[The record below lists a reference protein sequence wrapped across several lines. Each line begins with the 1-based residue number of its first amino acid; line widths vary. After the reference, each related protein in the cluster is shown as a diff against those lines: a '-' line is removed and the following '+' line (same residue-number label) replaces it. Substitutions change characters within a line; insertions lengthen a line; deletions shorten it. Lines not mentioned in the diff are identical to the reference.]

1 MSTDKESALKA
12 IATVVRALTV
22 SLKPPVSLM
31 SILKDY
37 RGLEG
42 EPLPYRRL
50 GFPTPEA
57 LLLATN
63 EFNIQRFGNEVL
75 ISAKYSAKTEHIASM
90 VRGQKNSVK
99 NKPKPKVKQ
108 NPSYANRYPNNYY
121 PQAQQFYRPSPQQHY
136 QQSTAQRYCPPTEPH
151 LTQVL
156 NQELNRVRQ
165 QQQEQFLAQK
175 RFEENRQSQQRELEQ
190 LRNDLIR
197 QKSNLEQDLRN
208 SLKKELETRINK
220 ELKEKILITIPND
233 KIGSTTN
240 GHGPS
245 RPQSNGQPKQNGG
258 KPPLRAILGNS
269 ASHRP
274 NAPSV
279 DADSSAARF
288 KRPLHPRIPHP
299 GQTRP
304 AAISVNDRLK
314 LKAQPQAMIPVVT
327 PITPPD
333 SPENAKPKVTTQ
345 AVDVQKV
352 TSHVPKTHN
361 STPNTKKN
369 VNFKFNP
376 TYDAVS
382 SLNMYCEAHGF
393 EKPKFNIFNT
403 PPHLNCSVR
412 IEGDVYSSYPQEF
425 VNEETAYQRTA
436 QIAIERIKHAESRK
450 QLSVC
455 TVNDEEFIEGLYHEL
470 LKYPHG
476 ILGHKLEDWYGNTFG
491 HHLPSHWYDL
501 IIESNKIRVEHGINP
516 RIILFANDPGCPV
529 PIRINT
535 PTTMPNLVLP
545 WQGIEGGSHD
555 WNMYISHCNSTTE
568 VWARLIDQ
576 IGKLDELTTHMSR
589 HLAMPHYRQQVLD
602 PHVQE
607 LYLVEIREGWNRVR
621 VISVDAEQKSCR
633 CYFVDFGDTAQFAF
647 EELFQCPAQF
657 LVLPAQA
664 ICLSL
669 YALDK
674 FRDHPHAQR
683 VLINELEGQSVVA
696 RVLTSQKQFLDL
708 GGAAQGIVSKGRR
721 QPCLVAT
728 LYDTSTAEDVHL
740 NDLVA
745 SRIIKSTPPPT
756 LNDDQSIGKTT
767 PIFVTH
773 ITEDGDLMVLVR
785 NDDLNFVERSIAN
798 TVADLGEQDRVR
810 YSDLLHDRHV
820 FVCDESVD
828 GLKHWYRG
836 RLVSKPQNSEEETF
850 DIYYIDDG
858 RQRKTHI
865 SNIYRLEANNRALA
879 SYPPQALAV
888 SLYDVPEI
896 SSHMMG
902 RLRAQ
907 MPPRTEA
914 LLKVVAKDI
923 TKPMVK
929 VYIRQGPESM
939 YSSVNT
945 GLRMEFEIQSTTRP
959 ESLDD
964 LQSNNTIQS
973 PRRSSFSSVIS
984 SQSSSSDLVAFSSP
998 ATPQKV
1004 STHRS
1009 GATTF
1014 STLLL
1019 KDYEAIPAVGAY
1031 FEVRVALSI
1040 NPGHFAVQ
1048 PYKCYNQ
1055 LQCLMK
1061 DLQEYCKGSAAKGV
1075 QPSQLAIGEAYA
1087 APDSEGVYHRVNIR
1101 KIYDEIIHVSF
1112 VDLGDDG
1119 VVACDQLKTLPPE
1132 LRKLPKMALPAQL
1145 YGEVNYELNS
1155 PNSLISIVSSSL
1167 FLGVQLEDVVWSQEN
1182 CVRFRKLTLGKMF
1195 IGIVRRLHKQKDET
1209 RALCLELIDTSTPQ
1223 DIKLHE
1229 TLISENHAQPETKEV

>member
-1 MSTDKESALKA
+1 
-12 IATVVRALTV
+12 
-22 SLKPPVSLM
+22 
-31 SILKDY
+31 
-37 RGLEG
+37 
-42 EPLPYRRL
+42 
-50 GFPTPEA
+50 
-57 LLLATN
+57 
-63 EFNIQRFGNEVL
+63 
-75 ISAKYSAKTEHIASM
+75 M
-90 VRGQKNSVK
+90 VRGQKSSAKSKFKKNSTQGNK
-99 NKPKPKVKQ
+99 NH
-108 NPSYANRYPNNYY
+108 NNYH
-121 PQAQQFYRPSPQQHY
+121 PPVQQFHRPAPQHPPAPHY
-136 QQSTAQRYCPPTEPH
+136 PSE
-151 LTQVL
+151 VL
-156 NQELNRVRQ
+156 NKELNLVRQ
-165 QQQEQFLAQK
+165 QQQEQLLAQK
-175 RFEENRQSQQRELEQ
+175 RLEENRQSQQRELEQ

-197 QKSNLEQDLRN
+197 QKANLEQDLRN
-208 SLKKELETRINK
+208 SLKQELETRISK
-220 ELKEKILITIPND
+220 ELKATIEKEVEERFVKQLDTLKKHHESEQRGLEGSLEKAKEDCKRKEREKQRSTETESSKREGSKKSELKKQQRNCETREQEMEKDRAQKPKGPTSMRAAQMNQEKILITISND
-233 KIGSTTN
+233 KIGSTIN
-240 GHGPS
+240 GRGPS
-245 RPQSNGQPKQNGG
+245 SLQSNGQTKQNGG
-258 KPPLRAILGNS
+258 NPPLRAILGNW
-269 ASHRP
+269 
-274 NAPSV
+274 APSV

-288 KRPLHPRIPHP
+288 KRPLHPRGPHP
-299 GQTRP
+299 GQMRP

-314 LKAQPQAMIPVVT
+314 LKAQPQALIPVVT

-345 AVDVQKV
+345 AVDV
-352 TSHVPKTHN
+352 TSLAPTTNK

-403 PPHLNCSVR
+403 PPRLNCSVR

-425 VNEETAYQRTA
+425 VNEEAAYQRTA

-476 ILGHKLEDWYGNTFG
+476 ILGHKLEDWYGRTFG

-501 IIESNKIRVEHGINP
+501 IIESYKIRVEHGINP
-516 RIILFANDPGCPV
+516 RIILFANDPGCPF
-529 PIRINT
+529 PIRLNT
-535 PTTMPNLVLP
+535 PTTMPELVLP
-545 WQGIEGGSHD
+545 WQAIEGGSHD

-576 IGKLDELTTHMSR
+576 IGKLEELTTHMSR
-589 HLAMPHYRQQVLD
+589 HMAVPHYRQQVLD

-633 CYFVDFGDTAQFAF
+633 CHFVDFGDIAQFAF

-657 LVLPAQA
+657 LVLSAQA

-683 VLINELEGQSVVA
+683 VLITELEGQSVVA
-696 RVLTSQKQFLDL
+696 RVLTSQKQFLEL
-708 GGAAQGIVSKGRR
+708 GGAAQGIVGKGRR
-721 QPCLVAT
+721 QACLVAT

-756 LNDDQSIGKTT
+756 LNDDQNIGKTT

-773 ITEDGDLMVLVR
+773 INEDGDLMVLLR
-785 NDDLNFVERSIAN
+785 NDDLNFVERSIAT
-798 TVADLGEQDRVR
+798 TVADLGEQDRVQ

-820 FVCDESVD
+820 FVCDESVG
-828 GLKHWYRG
+828 GLKQWYRG
-836 RLVSKPQNSEEETF
+836 RLVAKPQNPEEETF

-888 SLYDVPEI
+888 CLYDVPEI
-896 SSHMMG
+896 TSHMMG

-907 MPPRTEA
+907 MPPRSEA
-914 LLKVVAKDI
+914 LLKVVAKDL
-923 TKPMVK
+923 TKPLVK

-959 ESLDD
+959 ESSDD
-964 LQSNNTIQS
+964 LQSNTTIQ
-973 PRRSSFSSVIS
+973 PQRRGSFSSVVS

-998 ATPQKV
+998 ATPQKA
-1004 STHRS
+1004 SPQRS

-1061 DLQEYCKGSAAKGV
+1061 DLQEYCKGSAGKGV

-1112 VDLGDDG
+1112 VDVGDDG

-1145 YGEVNYELNS
+1145 YG
-1155 PNSLISIVSSSL
+1155 IH
-1167 FLGVQLEDVVWSQEN
+1167 LEDVVWSQEN